1 MCNLLSALSEPI
13 LFKIWLKD
21 SSKFFR
27 ISTVFEF
34 PGATVGGRE
43 FREDLYDSFFVV
55 FTVQGR
61 QVGLMH
67 EDPIID
73 REPGN
78 SDLFQV
84 QAIQDV
90 G

>member
-1 MCNLLSALSEPI
+1 MLFAEPGEWTDPIRNAAERFLESLLDHGA
-13 LFKIWLKD
+13 
-21 SSKFFR
+21 
-27 ISTVFEF
+27 FEF

-55 FTVQGR
+55 FNVQGR

-73 REPGN
+73 RGPGN